1 MRIETRSVLVGL
13 GWAGAATALLVFG
26 FIGYCAVTLPVSGGR
41 NADESGPAIVF
52 TAVDGQV
59 FAARGAARGEK
70 VEIDRL
76 PADLVHAVI
85 AIEDR
90 RFYSHHGIDLR
101 GILRAASHDLR
112 GEGGL
117 EGASTITQQL
127 VRISYLSP
135 ERSLRR
141 KVQEIILALWLETRL
156 SKDQILARYLNTA
169 YFGAGA
175 YGIDAAAQRYFG
187 KKAGSLN
194 LAELAMLAGLIRS
207 PTQLAPTRNLDAA
220 RRRADTV
227 LEAMVAA
234 GYIDKPRAAAARAH
248 PAKLAVPPETEPGQ
262 NFFVDTAESELKRLA
277 GSPPMDLG
285 ADTTLDPRLQEAA
298 ERTVGQWLGQEGAR
312 RHVGQAA
319 LVALAPDGAVLALVG
334 GRDYSQSQ
342 FNRAVQAQ
350 RQAGS
355 LFKIFVYLAAFNAGY
370 TPDSVVVD
378 QPVTIGDWQPKN
390 YESGYRGP
398 VTLRTAFAQSINTV
412 AVQLTQAVGVERVI
426 DMAKSLGVHTDLP
439 AVPSLALGSAEVT
452 LLDMTAAMDAIAVDS
467 KSIEPYTIRKIR
479 TGTRALLYTRPDTV
493 AERADW
499 NRNALVQLLQGVV
512 TNGTGRAAR
521 LDRRSA
527 GKTGTTQDY
536 RDAWFIGFTSDI
548 VVGAWVGNDDDSP
561 MDGVVGG
568 DLPAK
573 IWHDFVEE
581 AERSLSTP
589 IAAAPHPAAPQ
600 PPTAQS
606 PTVLRGVPKVADTA
620 TLVFPDGVAHL
631 QGITGEKGA
640 LAHELEQYIR
650 GREVVCQATEP
661 GTAQYRCDL
670 GDIDLGE
677 AVVLNGAG
685 RVAANGSER
694 LLTAEQKAKA
704 AGRGVWR
711 E

>member
-1 MRIETRSVLVGL
+1 LVLVGL
-13 GWAGAATALLVFG
+13 GWAGASAALLVLAFV
-26 FIGYCAVTLPVSGGR
+26 GYCAVTLPVSGGG
-41 NADESGPAIVF
+41 NADEAGPAMVF
-52 TAVDGQV
+52 TAADGHV
-59 FAARGAARGEK
+59 FAARGAAKGDK

-76 PADLVHAVI
+76 RADLVHAVI
-85 AIEDR
+85 ATEDR
-90 RFYSHHGIDLR
+90 RFYSHHGIDLHS
-101 GILRAASHDLR
+101 ILRAGWHDLR
-112 GEGGL
+112 GDGGL

-127 VRISYLSP
+127 ARVSYLSP
-135 ERSLRR
+135 QRSLQR
-141 KVQEIILALWLETRL
+141 KVQEIIIALWLETRL
-156 SKDQILARYLNTA
+156 SKDQILARYLNSA

-194 LAELAMLAGLIRS
+194 LAESAMLAGLIRS
-207 PTQLAPTRNLDAA
+207 PTQLAPTRNLEAA

-234 GYIDKPRAAAARAH
+234 GYIDKARAAAARAH

-262 NFFVDTAESELKRLA
+262 NYFVDTAESELKRLV

-298 ERTVGQWLGQEGAR
+298 ERVVEKWLGQEEAR

-319 LVALAPDGAVLALVG
+319 LVALAPDGAVVSLVG
-334 GRDYSQSQ
+334 GRDYAQSQ

-370 TPDSVVVD
+370 TPDSIVVD

-426 DMAKSLGVHTDLP
+426 DVAKTLGIHTELP

-479 TGTRALLYTRPDTV
+479 IGTGSLLYTRPDTV
-493 AERADW
+493 VERSDW
-499 NRNALVQLLQGVV
+499 NRNALVQLLEGVV
-512 TNGTGRAAR
+512 AHGTGRAAR
-521 LDRRSA
+521 LDRRAA

-548 VVGAWVGNDDDSP
+548 VVGVWVGNDDDSP
-561 MDGVVGG
+561 MDSVVGG

-573 IWHDFVEE
+573 IWHDYVQE
-581 AERSLSTP
+581 AERILSTP
-589 IAAAPHPAAPQ
+589 AAATPHPAAPQ
-600 PPTAQS
+600 AAPSTAPAQA
-606 PTVLRGVPKVADTA
+606 PAVLRGVPKVADTA
-620 TLVFPDGVAHL
+620 TLVFPDGIAHL
-631 QGITGEKGA
+631 QGVAGEKGEF
-640 LAHELEQYIR
+640 AHQLEDYIR
-650 GREVVCQATEP
+650 GREVVCQATGP
-661 GTAQYRCDL
+661 GTAQYHCDL
-670 GDIDLGE
+670 GDIDVGE

-685 RVAANGSER
+685 RVAANASGR
-694 LLTAEQKAKA
+694 LLGAEQKAQA